1 VDNKQKLK
9 RLQSRIQGKTKG
21 NEFLD
26 IWNYLMLN
34 YGWIPFEEFK
44 RLDASIVNELVNKL
58 NKMNGQ
64 QNRQL
69 RRGR

>member
-1 VDNKQKLK
+1 MDNKQKLK